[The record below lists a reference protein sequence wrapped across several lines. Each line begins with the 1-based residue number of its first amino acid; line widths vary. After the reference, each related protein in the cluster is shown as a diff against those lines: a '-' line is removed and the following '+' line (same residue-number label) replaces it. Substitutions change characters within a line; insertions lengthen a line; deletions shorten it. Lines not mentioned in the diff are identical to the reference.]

1 MRNKHV
7 RPMEVKNI
15 KVKLEDGSV
24 IRGKINLRSEY
35 VQGAGDNYCHDYSAD
50 AGVFYNRVSDL
61 VAKGRNSFI
70 AIFDITGEGFEN
82 GGPLIINKS
91 KILWIFP
98 ED

>member
-1 MRNKHV
+1 MKNRNV

-15 KVKLEDGSV
+15 KVKLEDGYV

-35 VQGAGDNYCHDYSAD
+35 AEGAAENYSHDYSAD
-50 AGVFYNRVSDL
+50 AGIFYNRVSDL

-70 AIFDITGEGFEN
+70 AIFDITGEGFQK
-82 GGPLIINKS
+82 GGTLIINKS
-91 KILWIFP
+91 KILWILP